1 MMNAAMMKEAMT
13 PLERVVAA
21 IEHREPDRVP
31 VYPLLN
37 GCNRRLIHASYPD
50 WSLKPEVA
58 FEGYVRATEQF
69 QVDVICTLIDLS
81 VEAADFGQTILYPE
95 NEAAHPDYKQ
105 CLIRDMEDYAKLE
118 PIDLPPQG
126 RMMKAVQLNDMLV
139 RRMGKEYPVVAFVFG
154 PMGTLSMMRGQ
165 SNLYM
170 DLVDDPDAVHQGLR
184 AVTDTLK
191 KYIDR
196 LISTGVSAIML
207 DTLFSSRSIL
217 SKRMWKAFEYDYV
230 KELADYILARGCMT
244 MIHNCGEGIYFDVQI
259 ESIRPSAISFQ
270 HLPDDCTS
278 PQELK
283 QKYGDKT
290 CFIGCIEPTWAPFA
304 PEEELRAEIRRQ
316 IDVYAPGG
324 GFILATGCEYS
335 ANADFRAAQIMV
347 EEAKTY
353 GRYR

>member
-1 MMNAAMMKEAMT
+1 MMNAAMLKEAMT

-21 IEHREPDRVP
+21 IGHREPDRVP

-58 FEGYVRATEQF
+58 FEGYVRATEDF
-69 QVDVICTLIDLS
+69 QLDVICTLIDLS
-81 VEAADFGQTILYPE
+81 VEAADFGQAILYPE

-105 CLIRDMEDYAKLE
+105 CLIQDVEDYGRLE
-118 PIDLPPQG
+118 AIDLPPQG

-154 PMGTLSMMRGQ
+154 PMGTLSMLRGQ

-170 DLVDDPDAVHQGLR
+170 DLLDDPEAVHQGLR

-196 LISTGVSAIML
+196 LISAGVPAIML

-217 SKRMWKAFEYDYV
+217 SQGMWS
-230 KELADYILARGCMT
+230 RC
-244 MIHNCGEGIYFDVQI
+244 
-259 ESIRPSAISFQ
+259 
-270 HLPDDCTS
+270 
-278 PQELK
+278 
-283 QKYGDKT
+283 
-290 CFIGCIEPTWAPFA
+290 
-304 PEEELRAEIRRQ
+304 
-316 IDVYAPGG
+316 
-324 GFILATGCEYS
+324 
-335 ANADFRAAQIMV
+335 
-347 EEAKTY
+347 
-353 GRYR
+353 